1 MFSVRAQKG
10 ETNEK
15 GERGMKKWYQVMLL
29 VCACLFVGGCKTKE
43 SGVRERKVEF
53 EKIEWTDTV
62 LELAPGGTF
71 AVAENGEFFVVGNYG
86 EICRYSVDGTLLKTY
101 EGCGDV
107 SLFCLSGNNLFYY
120 TYEDELKCLSIESGK
135 VTTVTESLWLTQVN
149 NIVMAGDNLYVFGYS
164 DETGQLEK
172 VLKKVSPKSGKVET
186 VETEE
191 GISAVYGSADGYLY
205 YCTEV
210 SGGTYLYS
218 YGEEK
223 GESKKLYDLT
233 NRPQSE
239 YPIQAFVYEQ
249 GTIVYTTILNSL
261 VAMSPEEDKVA
272 IIPAKGALM
281 RGTDLV
287 CVKGNIVYQTFSQE
301 TMTAH
306 REKKYLEDIA
316 MESMESATKEVI
328 TVFDLH
334 AEQLDAKR
342 IQVAS
347 GIATK
352 YIVGDIS
359 SDDFLAEVMAGNPE
373 VDIYVMALTSKQAQA
388 MKKKGFYTPLN
399 SSQVIQEY
407 QEACFPY
414 ISEEMTTDSGDIW
427 ILPVGIDTSAIWYV
441 EENLEQ
447 VEVITEQFC
456 TMDSFIELAK
466 DMKEKLKDSQ
476 LRTYVTP
483 MLMCFNWVTQ
493 YESICCDFA
502 KGIIN
507 YNTKEYKEL
516 FETVWKGWKIYGQ
529 KVVHPYF
536 SSWLE
541 EEEDYGLLGNHPCY
555 IPSRVVYKQ
564 CSVGDHLV
572 YGDFSGWR
580 VAQLPVF
587 SEEVQGSYISTVGLV
602 LNPYSSK
609 KELAMTYLETI
620 ANNPLGIYGDGYV
633 ETTSFLFEDTS
644 IYEGFYDMSQP
655 AAQDVYNIFKE
666 GTLSMPGYPYYFSI
680 VNDYQEGRLTLDE
693 AVNRLQRETEMWLN
707 E

>member
-1 MFSVRAQKG
+1 
-10 ETNEK
+10 
-15 GERGMKKWYQVMLL
+15 MKKWCQAIVL
-29 VCACLFVGGCKTKE
+29 VLTCLFVGGCKAKE
-43 SGVRERKVEF
+43 SSAPNRMVDF

-62 LELAPGGTF
+62 LELAPGGAF
-71 AVAENGEFFVVGNYG
+71 AVAENGEFYVVGNYG
-86 EICRYSVDGTLLKTY
+86 EICRYSADGNLLKTY
-101 EGCGDV
+101 EGCGDP
-107 SLFCLSGNNLFYY
+107 SLFCLNGNNLFIY
-120 TYEDELKCLSIESGK
+120 TYENELKCLSIESGK
-135 VTTVTESLWLTQVN
+135 VTMVTEALWLTQVN

-164 DETGQLEK
+164 DETGQLEI
-172 VLKKVSPKSGKVET
+172 VLKKVSPKSGKVVT

-191 GISAVYGSADGYLY
+191 GITAVYGSADGYLY
-205 YCTEV
+205 YCTEA

-261 VAMSPEEDKVA
+261 VAMSPEEDKAAV
-272 IIPAKGALM
+272 IPAKGALM
-281 RGTDLV
+281 CGTDLV

-328 TVFDLH
+328 AVFDLY
-334 AEQLDAKR
+334 AEQLDSKR
-342 IQVAS
+342 IQAAS
-347 GIATK
+347 GIETK
-352 YIVGDIS
+352 YIVGGIN
-359 SDDFLAEVMAGNPE
+359 SDEFLAEVMAGNPE
-373 VDIYVMALTSKQAQA
+373 VDIYVMTLTSKQAQA
-388 MKKKGFYTPLN
+388 MKEKGFYTPLN

-447 VEVITEQFC
+447 VGVTTEQFC

-466 DMKEKLKDSQ
+466 DMKEKLKDSH

-483 MLMCFNWVTQ
+483 MLMCLGWAKQ
-493 YESICCDFA
+493 YNVIRCDFTN
-502 KGIIN
+502 GVVN
-507 YNTKEYKEL
+507 YKTKEYKEL
-516 FETVWKGWKIYGQ
+516 FETVWNGWKVYGQ
-529 KVVHPYF
+529 NVVHPYF
-536 SSWLE
+536 VSESNE
-541 EEEDYGLLGNHPCY
+541 EEEYGLAGNHPCY

-564 CSVGDHLV
+564 SDVGGHLV

-580 VAQLPVF
+580 VAKLPVF
-587 SEEVQGSYISTVGLV
+587 SEEVQGSDVSIVGLV

-609 KELAMTYLETI
+609 KELAMKYLETI

-633 ETTSFLFEDTS
+633 DTTSFLFEDTS
-644 IYEGFYDMSQP
+644 VYEGFYDMSQP